1 MSLVLFRI
9 DERLLHGQVI
19 VGWGMRLG
27 IDYYVVVDDDLAA
40 SDWEQDIYSAGL
52 ADGTP
57 VEFVTVSEAI
67 ERFDE
72 LDGRDGRG
80 ALLTRGTAEMRAIAR
95 AGSLTAR
102 RVNLGGLHAGAGRSR
117 VLPYVHLSP
126 DEIADLKDIDEHSRG
141 VTARDLPTGREVP
154 LRELA
159 DVVD

>member
-1 MSLVLFRI
+1 VTLVLFRI

-40 SDWEQDIYSAGL
+40 SEWEKDLYSAGL

-57 VEFVTVSEAI
+57 ADFVSVSEAI

-72 LDGRDGRG
+72 FDECKGRG
-80 ALLTRGTAEMRAIAR
+80 ALLTRGTAEMRALAR
-95 AGSLTAR
+95 AGHLTGR
-102 RVNLGGLHAGAGRSR
+102 RVNLGGLHAATGRSR
-117 VLPYVHLSP
+117 ALRYVHLSP
-126 DEIADLKDIDEHSRG
+126 EEIADLRGIHEASAG

-154 LRELA
+154 LSELA
-159 DVVD
+159 DVVE